1 MFEVPREH
9 AHYLGVLSW
18 ILVAVATGAMLFG
31 VMPTSQGLEAA
42 FVSFLAIIGVRYAS
56 RWQGRSE

>member
-18 ILVAVATGAMLFG
+18 VLVGVASAAMLFG

-42 FVSFLAIIGVRYAS
+42 LVSFLAILALRYVAW
-56 RWQGRSE
+56 WQGRSE

>member
-1 MFEVPREH
+1 MFEVPRAH
-9 AHYLGVLSW
+9 AHYLNVLSW
-18 ILVAVATGAMLFG
+18 VLVAVASAAMLFG

-42 FVSFLAIIGVRYAS
+42 FISFLAILGVRYVS